1 MFDGRNITSGLP
13 DELVKVVDFLNEKAS
28 AGEFEF
34 SDSVSYWENNEHIIN
49 PSDYSMS
56 GGYFAVALAY
66 IAHLKVVILF
76 SRKLIILGDGRGH
89 FILFPESQVGVQNL

>member
-34 SDSVSYWENNEHIIN
+34 SDSVSYWWHQ
-49 PSDYSMS
+49 PRRQRRQQKY
-56 GGYFAVALAY
+56 
-66 IAHLKVVILF
+66 
-76 SRKLIILGDGRGH
+76 RKNRH
-89 FILFPESQVGVQNL
+89 PPPEPRSPQSA

>member
-34 SDSVSYWENNEHIIN
+34 SDPIGKTMN
-49 PSDYSMS
+49 
-56 GGYFAVALAY
+56 
-66 IAHLKVVILF
+66 IL
-76 SRKLIILGDGRGH
+76 SIHRTI
-89 FILFPESQVGVQNL
+89 V

>member
-49 PSDYSMS
+49 PSD
-56 GGYFAVALAY
+56 
-66 IAHLKVVILF
+66 
-76 SRKLIILGDGRGH
+76 
-89 FILFPESQVGVQNL
+89 

>member
-34 SDSVSYWENNEHIIN
+34 SDSVSYWENNDLQH
-49 PSDYSMS
+49 
-56 GGYFAVALAY
+56 GGHRHSYGSNRRADDEKLFRFRPYYIRTIATFMVAF
-66 IAHLKVVILF
+66 K
-76 SRKLIILGDGRGH
+76 
-89 FILFPESQVGVQNL
+89 Q

>member
-56 GGYFAVALAY
+56 GCYFLSLSH
-66 IAHLKVVILF
+66 I
-76 SRKLIILGDGRGH
+76 
-89 FILFPESQVGVQNL
+89 

>member
-34 SDSVSYWENNEHIIN
+34 SDSVSYWETMN
-49 PSDYSMS
+49 
-56 GGYFAVALAY
+56 
-66 IAHLKVVILF
+66 IL
-76 SRKLIILGDGRGH
+76 SIHRTI
-89 FILFPESQVGVQNL
+89 V